1 MTPAGTESSVTQ
13 AFEREVMAAWPAITQ
28 RVADAVTQR
37 LREVPQSLHDAVG
50 ILAASPSLLAP
61 MDRVRDEVIHTRL
74 LAWLLGL
81 PGETGQAARRAW
93 LARFDVDAPLDHWHV
108 RAEAPVPVLGK
119 NGRIDVRIEVPGRWL
134 FYVEGK
140 IDAPESPGQLARYHA
155 HLTASPKTA
164 GGGFTLVFLTVD
176 GRNSE
181 ENVPHVALA
190 FTDLAR
196 DWLPLIGSGGPD
208 ATYLAAWLATI
219 LCDLTGTLPE
229 GSVDGWS
236 AVQKL
241 DALTFLSPRG
251 RTHG

>member
-1 MTPAGTESSVTQ
+1 MRPTGPESPAAL
-13 AFEREVMAAWPAITQ
+13 AFEREVMPAWPAITR
-28 RVADAVTQR
+28 RVDAAVTQR

-61 MDRVRDEVIHTRL
+61 MGRVRDEVTHTRL

-81 PGETGQAARRAW
+81 PGGVGQDARRAW
-93 LARFDVDAPLDHWHV
+93 LNRLGVEAPLDHWHV
-108 RAEAPVPVLGK
+108 RAEAPVPALGK

-140 IDAPESPGQLARYHA
+140 IDAPESPGQLSRYHA

-164 GGGFTLVFLTVD
+164 GVGFTLVFLTVD
-176 GRNSE
+176 GRASE
-181 ENVPHVALA
+181 ENVPHFPLA

-196 DWLPLIGSGGPD
+196 DWLPLLGSGGPD
-208 ATYLAAWLATI
+208 LTYLAAWVATI

-229 GSVDGWS
+229 GSVEGWS